1 MTGVTVT
8 FAYEDDFDR
17 LRITDVGKQARE
29 MFDGMPGLRLK
40 AFTIDDKQKRAMN
53 FYLWE
58 SKEAAEA
65 FFTDEL
71 RERVTSLYGVEPTID
86 FLEVVELVDNARP

>member
-8 FAYEDDFDR
+8 FAYEGRFDR
-17 LRITDVGKQARE
+17 LRITEIAKQARG
-29 MFDGMPGLRLK
+29 MFEGMPDLRLK
-40 AFTIDDKQKRAMN
+40 AFTIDDKHQRAMN

-58 SKEAAEA
+58 SKEAAEG

-71 RERVTSLYGVEPTID
+71 REKVTGLYGVRPTID
-86 FLEVVELVDNARP
+86 FVEVAELVDNGRP